1 MEDNQHRDK
10 ANILGSTSISI
21 LEEEKSKNKSKT
33 KAEFKRVISGNIEEW
48 FINSIIIEHKYYNDL
63 LKIIMKA
70 FSEKQKVLDYKEERN
85 SISEASWFYNIRG
98 TKINDLE
105 KIKDKIIECKNKNK
119 KYFHLVKF
127 QNIKF

>member
-1 MEDNQHRDK
+1 
-10 ANILGSTSISI
+10 
-21 LEEEKSKNKSKT
+21 
-33 KAEFKRVISGNIEEW
+33 
-48 FINSIIIEHKYYNDL
+48 
-63 LKIIMKA
+63 MKA